1 MAYTCNLLLRT
12 LGSRQR
18 ELEESDEEPIRL
30 EIDLPRPDRFSGS
43 QNQGT
48 ISPTPAYPSPTTP
61 TVPLCT
67 EKVFP

>member
-1 MAYTCNLLLRT
+1 
-12 LGSRQR
+12 
-18 ELEESDEEPIRL
+18 
-30 EIDLPRPDRFSGS
+30 LPRPDRFSGS